1 MATKTLGTTSIT
13 NVSDPTVS
21 MSGVFPELEFSGD
34 YRDLNVNITVND
46 FLYQS
51 SDTFHQTHITFAR
64 NTYDGL
70 PMTLVLPTGTY
81 VKNALICYNDS
92 QNNNK
97 LCIQGSSFAQ
107 GGYYY
112 KSFLQELPSEV
123 SAGDVTGVTMTVKAT
138 DIVYASYLSS
148 RCYYVNAAGNNA
160 FFSFG
165 WTQTSDADGYKT
177 FTGTF
182 SSLSNVLSAEYPF
195 FWIMFGVANNSSD
208 GKDRKYW
215 IEDITFET
223 A

>member
-1 MATKTLGTTSIT
+1 
-13 NVSDPTVS
+13 
-21 MSGVFPELEFSGD
+21 LEFSGD

-46 FLYQS
+46 FIYQLS
-51 SDTFHQTHITFAR
+51 GNFPQTHITFAR
-64 NTYDGL
+64 NSYDGV
-70 PMTLVLPTGTY
+70 PMTLVLPDGPY
-81 VKNALICYNDS
+81 LKNALICYNDS

-138 DIVYASYLSS
+138 DNVYASYLSH
-148 RCYYVNAAGNNA
+148 RCYYVNTAGDNSY
-160 FFSFG
+160 FQSS

-177 FTGTF
+177 FTGTSNSI
-182 SSLSNVLSAEYPF
+182 SSNGLSAEYPF
-195 FWIMFGVANNSSD
+195 FWMMFGVSNNSSA